1 MFEGSIF
8 IVQIILREK
17 RGNFNH
23 FLNKSTVSVYEHK
36 IAESVNYK
44 DYKSRLP
51 TFEIDKKFPNSL
63 IENSMQMQNSR
74 EKEVIAI
81 VELEGK

>member
-1 MFEGSIF
+1 MFVGSSF

-36 IAESVNYK
+36 IAKESITTYK
-44 DYKSRLP
+44 LRLP
-51 TFEIDKKFPNSL
+51 TFKIDQKFPNSL
-63 IENSMQMQNSR
+63 IENSIQNSR
-74 EKEVIAI
+74 EKDVIAI
-81 VELEGK
+81 VET

>member
-36 IAESVNYK
+36 IAKSVYYNLK
-44 DYKSRLP
+44 VKTSNIWNWQKISEF
-51 TFEIDKKFPNSL
+51 TNWKFYADA
-63 IENSMQMQNSR
+63 E
-74 EKEVIAI
+74 
-81 VELEGK
+81 

>member
-36 IAESVNYK
+36 IAKSVYYNLK
-44 DYKSRLP
+44 VKTSN
-51 TFEIDKKFPNSL
+51 I
-63 IENSMQMQNSR
+63 
-74 EKEVIAI
+74 
-81 VELEGK
+81 

>member
-1 MFEGSIF
+1 MYQFTNIKLQKVSI
-8 IVQIILREK
+8 
-17 RGNFNH
+17 
-23 FLNKSTVSVYEHK
+23 TT
-36 IAESVNYK
+36 YK
-44 DYKSRLP
+44 LRLP

-81 VELEGK
+81 VET